1 MTHPTRPQSLVDAA
15 FAHALAK
22 TTRAIFFS
30 EIIPDFRRSSP
41 GREFADALVSRPS
54 ALKSNGVR
62 PRPRVRIRER
72 SDGAGLA
79 LIWRIGTG
87 TKRTTAT
94 WADLIDLPCPEGADP
109 VAAAVAHQ
117 MAVTIWT
124 KATRDFESEIRGGS
138 VALMGRL
145 GSPFEECGRIPESAL
160 AHVQIDDWLLGTGS
174 AAGTR
179 LFDLA
184 VVPELDPSAAYLAK
198 VHAAGKVW
206 TKLLPVIIG
215 KLFPTGIPDRSLLSN
230 KDFCDAL
237 GGELKRLGLTQPDN
251 RTYDRARKA
260 SEKTT
265 LDN

>member
-1 MTHPTRPQSLVDAA
+1 MTNPHSQSLVDAA

-22 TTRAIFFS
+22 TTRANFFS

-54 ALKSNGVR
+54 APKSNGVR

-72 SDGAGLA
+72 SDGTGLA

-109 VAAAVAHQ
+109 VAAAVARQ
-117 MAVTIWT
+117 MAATIWA
-124 KATRDFESEIRGGS
+124 KAITEFEREIQSGR
-138 VALMGRL
+138 VALVGRR
-145 GSPFEECGRIPESAL
+145 GSPFEERGQIPTAAL
-160 AHVQIDDWLLGTGS
+160 VHLQVDDWLLGTGD

-179 LFDLA
+179 LFDLQ
-184 VVPELDPSAAYLAK
+184 VVPQLDESAAYLAK